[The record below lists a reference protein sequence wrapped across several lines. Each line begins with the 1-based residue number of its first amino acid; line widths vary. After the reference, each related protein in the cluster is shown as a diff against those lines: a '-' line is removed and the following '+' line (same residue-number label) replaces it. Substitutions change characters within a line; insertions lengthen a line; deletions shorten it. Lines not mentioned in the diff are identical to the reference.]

1 MTSTTVMRGHEET
14 ELMGLRFGVLWP
26 FRNPEFARVPW
37 EQLYRTHLD
46 LVVDSEAM
54 GYDDAWLTEHHFVDD
69 GYSPSLLPIASAI
82 AARTSRIRIGTF
94 LVLLPL
100 HNPVRIAED
109 AATVDLISDGRFEL
123 GVGLGYRRG
132 EFEEQGI
139 SHTERGARL
148 QEGIGVV
155 QRLLSGESVTFDG
168 KFSKLTNIRITPPA
182 LQRPHPPLWLGA
194 IAPKAIERAARMGF
208 HLQAVGPT
216 LHDKLY
222 DEALVK
228 YGRNPQH
235 YNIAQ
240 LRAVYVAPSREQA
253 WDQAAQ
259 SLHYMGTCY
268 ARWFSEAA
276 DKPGDEK
283 ALDAVPTIDEMLKK
297 QSFSFFD
304 EEAIIG
310 TPKDASEMID
320 EYRKRGR
327 LTHMV
332 CATALPGLASHLI
345 RDSMALFAREVMPR
359 FR

>member
-1 MTSTTVMRGHEET
+1 
-14 ELMGLRFGVLWP
+14 MGLRFGVLWP

-46 LVVDSEAM
+46 LIVDSEAM

-69 GYSPSLLPIASAI
+69 GYSPSLLPIAAAI

-109 AATVDLISDGRFEL
+109 TATVDLISDGRFEL
-123 GVGLGYRRG
+123 GVGLGYRRQ
-132 EFEEQGI
+132 EFEDQGI

-148 QEGIGVV
+148 QEGIGVI
-155 QRLLSGESVTFDG
+155 QRLLSGETVSFDG
-168 KFSKLTNIRITPPA
+168 KFTKLKNIQIVPPA

-194 IAPKAIERAARMGF
+194 LAPKAIERAARMGLHF
-208 HLQAVGPT
+208 QAVGT
-216 LHDKLY
+216 VAHDKIY

-228 YGRNPQH
+228 FGRNPQNH
-235 YNIAQ
+235 KIAQ
-240 LRAVYVAPSREQA
+240 LRAVFVAPSREQA
-253 WDQAAQ
+253 WEQAAQ
-259 SLHYMGTCY
+259 PLHYMWKCY
-268 ARWFSEAA
+268 AQWFSEAA

-283 ALDAVPTIDEMLKK
+283 VLDSVPNIDDIIRK
-297 QSFSFFD
+297 QSMDFFG
-304 EEAIIG
+304 EEAIVG
-310 TPKDASEMID
+310 TPKDAIEMID
-320 EYRKRGR
+320 DYRKRGR

-332 CATALPGLASHLI
+332 CATALPGLAPHLI
-345 RDSMALFAREVMPR
+345 RDSMALFAREVIPR